1 MKETYVAPQLEL
13 WRFLSAES
21 LATFGQNTM
30 EFGSDVSTGEALPG
44 DFNEPVTPGEDLF

>member
-1 MKETYVAPQLEL
+1 MKETYLAPQLEL
-13 WRFLSAES
+13 WRFLPAEN

-30 EFGSDVSTGEALPG
+30 EFGTEISTGESRPG